1 MQELNQED
9 YKKLIS
15 GQKKE
20 LCAVVLRIILRIAS
34 FFYGFAVEIRNFL
47 YDKNILKTHHSKA
60 VVISI
65 GNITTGGTGKTPLVV
80 WLCNYLTQNY
90 KCAILTRGYKTTQ
103 NSKLQTQ
110 NYIDEPEILRQSCPQ
125 ANIIINPDRVA
136 GAAEAVDKLGAKIL
150 IMDDGFQHRRLARD
164 LDIVTIDATVPFG
177 YGKLLPAGLLREP
190 AKSLKRADSVVI
202 TRSDQITSN
211 ELEKIEQKIRH
222 CKPDIEIAYS
232 THSPVY
238 VVLSHERI
246 NLDKI
251 KGQKVFCFC
260 GIGNPDAFFNTIKS
274 LGCEM
279 AGTKIFDDH
288 YIYVQSDLVEMCQQ
302 AQAAKAE
309 LLLTTRKDY
318 TKVAQFTG
326 ICEKIP
332 LGYLEIEITFQQGK
346 NKLTGLIE
354 KTIAGKI

>member
-1 MQELNQED
+1 LNQED

-15 GQKKE
+15 GQKTGI
-20 LCAVVLRIILRIAS
+20 LALLVRIILRILS
-34 FFYGFAVEIRNFL
+34 FFYGIAVELRNFL
-47 YDKNILKTHHSKA
+47 YAQGFLKAHHSEA

-80 WLCNYLTQNY
+80 WLCNSLTQNY

-103 NSKLQTQ
+103 N
-110 NYIDEPEILRQSCPQ
+110 YIDEPEILRQGCHR
-125 ANIIINPDRVA
+125 ATVIVNPDRVA
-136 GAAEAVDKLGAKIL
+136 GAAEAVDKFGAKVL

-177 YGKLLPAGLLREP
+177 YSKLLPAGLLREP
-190 AKSLKRADSVVI
+190 VKSLKRADAVVI
-202 TRSDQITSN
+202 TRSDQITSH
-211 ELEKIEQKIRH
+211 ELEKIEQKIRR
-222 CKPDIEIAYS
+222 CKPDIEISYS

-238 VVLSHERI
+238 VVLSQERI

-274 LGCEM
+274 LGCELT
-279 AGTKIFDDH
+279 GSRIFDDH
-288 YIYVQSDLVEMCQQ
+288 YNYMQSDIVEVYQQ
-302 AQAAKAE
+302 AQAAKAK

-318 TKVAQFTG
+318 TKVAQFTE
-326 ICEKIP
+326 ICENIP
-332 LGYLEIEITFQQGK
+332 LGYLEIEITFKQGIE
-346 NKLTGLIE
+346 KLTGLIE
-354 KTIAGKI
+354 KTITGKI